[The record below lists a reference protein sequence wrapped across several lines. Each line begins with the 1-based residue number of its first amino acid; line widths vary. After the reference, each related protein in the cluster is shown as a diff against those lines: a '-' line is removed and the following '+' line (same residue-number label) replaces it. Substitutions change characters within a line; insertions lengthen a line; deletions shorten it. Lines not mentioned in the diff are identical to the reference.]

1 MATKLEIAD
10 NVLMNCR
17 TDERQVTIPADVQS
31 VSKYAFDTCPDV
43 HIINL
48 HPDYVRKELTY
59 YIKRMLSEVAE
70 GWDSNLYVPVFPVYN
85 IEVDI
90 VSQSIS
96 EAINRIKENFPEI
109 SWHTQTIDAV
119 NIPHMSSAIEKGF
132 NAAAMYNIPLASY
145 TEENFGILY
154 IKGINKGNYRSLG
167 ANFDYNLLHD
177 YKFLGYNLSER
188 WLTIIG
194 TETSLDY
201 CDTLSA
207 FSRSACWMKSPK
219 EFIDYMN
226 KIGKMVN

>member
-48 HPDYVRKELTY
+48 HPDYVRKELTD

-90 VSQSIS
+90 VQHHLV
-96 EAINRIKENFPEI
+96 AKR
-109 SWHTQTIDAV
+109 
-119 NIPHMSSAIEKGF
+119 
-132 NAAAMYNIPLASY
+132 
-145 TEENFGILY
+145 FGQMLD
-154 IKGINKGNYRSLG
+154 
-167 ANFDYNLLHD
+167 FDDSVCLVIHFICA
-177 YKFLGYNLSER
+177 YK
-188 WLTIIG
+188 
-194 TETSLDY
+194 
-201 CDTLSA
+201 
-207 FSRSACWMKSPK
+207 
-219 EFIDYMN
+219 
-226 KIGKMVN
+226 